1 MNKEEIKKILEERLN
16 EKLKNTTRTI
26 ASLRREVV
34 YEAKEE
40 GLIEDYHWTKNRNSK
55 SDRVIYFGSCVGFD
69 SMYSIVLKKEE
80 EK

>member
-1 MNKEEIKKILEERLN
+1 MKKEEIKKILEERLN

>member
-1 MNKEEIKKILEERLN
+1 MKEEIKKILEERLN

-40 GLIEDYHWTKNRNSK
+40 GLIEDYVWTKNRNSK

>member
-1 MNKEEIKKILEERLN
+1 MKKEIKKILEERLN

-34 YEAKEE
+34 YETKEE
-40 GLIEDYHWTKNRNSK
+40 RLIEDYVWTKNRTSK

-69 SMYSIVLKKEE
+69 SMYKVVLKKEE
-80 EK
+80 AK

>member
-1 MNKEEIKKILEERLN
+1 MKKEIKKILEERLN

>member
-1 MNKEEIKKILEERLN
+1 MKKEIKKILEEKLN

>member
-1 MNKEEIKKILEERLN
+1 MKKEIKKILEERLN

-40 GLIEDYHWTKNRNSK
+40 GLIKDYVWTKNRTSK

-69 SMYSIVLKKEE
+69 SMYKVVLKKEDV
-80 EK
+80 K